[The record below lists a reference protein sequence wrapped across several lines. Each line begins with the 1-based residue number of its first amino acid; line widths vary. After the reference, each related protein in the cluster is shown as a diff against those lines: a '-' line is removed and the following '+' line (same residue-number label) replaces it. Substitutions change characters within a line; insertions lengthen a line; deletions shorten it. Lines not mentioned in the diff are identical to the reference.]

1 MHLLYHKANYRAIV
15 CTVALCFAFIPLRA
29 QQITNFFNRVIYPND
44 YYFSLPMYNPAFT
57 GDETQPSVSV
67 TGRMQQ
73 SPQEVNPY
81 TIQAMAQGFAPSLK
95 SGFGFAL
102 QYHKFD
108 DSFYGGTQLYP
119 TNKRLLNIGLMY
131 SYMFEVGEISI
142 LKLGLGASLLHF
154 KSDETYIVQFP
165 APQPSVL
172 LNERTF
178 KPAFDVGLS
187 ANILDFYVGVSV
199 KYFNEPKFKFFEPG
213 TENVFYRNAYIVA
226 GYKWALLQNRL
237 IIRPSVMVNAL
248 TRSNNFGNTGGGAF
262 FDASLLFS
270 YKDITFAG
278 TSYKV
283 NDDPFFLS
291 FLAGVRLKKTSQFTF
306 SYHLPKNSATK
317 GYTRF
322 EAGISFFLQQSRF
335 EEPDEN
341 EEVE

>member
-1 MHLLYHKANYRAIV
+1 MHHHCQKAKFSAVLPLLL
-15 CTVALCFAFIPLRA
+15 LCFACMPLKA
-29 QQITNFFNRVIYPND
+29 QQLTNFFNRVIYAND

-57 GDETQPSVSV
+57 GDETQPSVSI

-81 TIQAMAQGFAPSLK
+81 TIQALAQGFAPSLK

-108 DSFYGGTQLYP
+108 DNFYGGTQLYP
-119 TNKRLLNIGLMY
+119 TNKRLLNMGLLY
-131 SYMFEVGEISI
+131 SYMFEVGEISV

-154 KSDETYIVQFP
+154 KSDEVFSVQVP
-165 APQPSVL
+165 APQPTVA

-178 KPAFDVGLS
+178 KPAFDIGIS

-213 TENVFYRNAYIVA
+213 TESTFFRNSYITA

-237 IIRPSVMVNAL
+237 IIRPAVMLNAL
-248 TRSNNFGNTGGGAF
+248 ARNNNFGNTGGGVF
-262 FDASLLFS
+262 FDASVLFS
-270 YKDITFAG
+270 YKDIAFAG

-283 NDDPFFLS
+283 NDDPFFMS

-306 SYHLPKNSATK
+306 SYHLPKNSAAK

-322 EAGISFFLQQSRF
+322 EAGIGFFLQQSRF
-335 EEPDEN
+335 EEPDEI
-341 EEVE
+341 EDRE